1 MVMTST
7 RSKTIIATMAGLLVL
22 SASGAP
28 ARGVTGPVTVD
39 LTASAQPHA
48 AGAHDTDLAFHV
60 DNVQE
65 ASTHAATTATTSS
78 VCDGCSGEAVSVQV
92 MYVDHSP
99 VMKLDNVAVAWT
111 QDCSACDATAVSLQ
125 VVVVSG
131 PGALITAN
139 RALALNAACDTC
151 NATSGAYQLVVSGNA
166 QSRFTAPTLRSLEAW
181 ATWQARLL
189 SEPSVHV
196 LSQLQQKLALRQ
208 LALLVNAKLGT
219 GTMAAHARVTG
230 H

>member
-1 MVMTST
+1 MMST
-7 RSKTIIATMAGLLVL
+7 RSKMTIAAVAGLLVL
-22 SASGAP
+22 SASGP
-28 ARGVTGPVTVD
+28 AAEGVSGPVKVG
-39 LTASAQPHA
+39 LTASANPQNA
-48 AGAHDTDLAFHV
+48 VSQDTDHAFHV
-60 DNVQE
+60 DSVQDVI
-65 ASTHAATTATTSS
+65 THAATTATTSS

-131 PGALITAN
+131 PGPLITAN

-151 NATSGAYQLVVSGNA
+151 DATSGAYQLVVSGNA
-166 QSRFTAPTLRSLEAW
+166 QSRFSASTLRSLQTW
-181 ATWQARLL
+181 ASRQAGLL
-189 SEPSVHV
+189 SRPSVLG
-196 LSQLQQKLALRQ
+196 LSQLQQKLALAQ
-208 LALLVNAKLGT
+208 LALLVNDELGT
-219 GTMAAHARVTG
+219 GTLKAHARVSG